1 VIAAYG
7 MGLTRAWQLLGAK
20 RRSVFFS
27 WFSPLNDPEEPQA
40 RAVGQP
46 DNAESEVGKTATAQR
61 KDAHTA

>member
-1 VIAAYG
+1 

-27 WFSPLNDPEEPQA
+27 WFSPLNDPEESQA
-40 RAVGQP
+40 RAVAQSDNAD
-46 DNAESEVGKTATAQR
+46 DNAESEDGETATAQR